1 MSQRAQIYLLAALV
15 VVFGVVVYLYLYPL
29 SKSQVPGFA
38 GVLAADSKF
47 VPLDVQEP
55 ELRLG
60 QLEKLR
66 KLEYAGSRRNI
77 FVVAP
82 SPVAG
87 LTVPAAKA
95 PEPFVGPLRPPPP
108 PPLQVPGEFFG
119 YAAQPKT
126 GRKFAFFTSGD
137 DVLVVAEGDTFLN
150 NFRVVHIGN
159 DSADI
164 EEVST
169 GRRATVP
176 MIQPPNQA
184 SNP

>member
-1 MSQRAQIYLLAALV
+1 MSRRTEIYLLVGLAV
-15 VVFGVVVYLYLYPL
+15 
-29 SKSQVPGFA
+29 
-38 GVLAADSKF
+38 VLAAVLYFRNRSDVPGIAGVFAADTKF

-55 ELRLG
+55 QLRLD

-66 KLEYAGSRRNI
+66 KLEYSGSHRNI
-77 FVVAP
+77 FVAAP
-82 SPVAG
+82 PPVAK
-87 LTVPAAKA
+87 PAGRAMKA
-95 PEPFVGPLRPPPP
+95 PEPFVGPMKPPPP

-119 YAAQPKT
+119 YAAQPDT

-137 DVLVVAEGDTFLN
+137 DVFVVAEGDTFLN

-159 DSADI
+159 DSADV
-164 EEVST
+164 EEIST

-176 MIQPPNQA
+176 MTQPPNQA